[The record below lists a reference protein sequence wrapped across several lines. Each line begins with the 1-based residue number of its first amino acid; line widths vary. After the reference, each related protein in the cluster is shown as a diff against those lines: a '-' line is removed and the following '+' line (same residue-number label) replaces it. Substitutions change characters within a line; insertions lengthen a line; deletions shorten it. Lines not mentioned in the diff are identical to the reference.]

1 MTKRI
6 ASRAA
11 LASIVFA
18 LSACGGSNGGVAVTP
33 PPAPPPPPP
42 PVSGY
47 TRFADL
53 TGTTVVQTA
62 AIKYSGTID
71 SFQNF
76 QPQSFGGGS
85 TITYNATDNSYIVTP
100 VGGTAVTF
108 TQANLIGLGGGV
120 SEYLNGTNRL
130 FFNTPAAGGVA
141 LSYTRLGSFQTPGT
155 GGRTNI
161 ELLVGG
167 VPTRA
172 NDMPRTGA
180 AAYTV
185 AINGT
190 AVRNGVPIIVD
201 GNSSASFN
209 ANFATGVIDLALRF
223 GGATTAALAT
233 ANGAGTISSTG
244 SGFSGTFTSGVN
256 ITGGSFNGGFFGP
269 QAAEV
274 GFNYSLVG
282 PSFSAVGQGAGVK
295 VTPPPPPPP
304 PP

>member
-1 MTKRI
+1 MTKRM

-18 LSACGGSNGGVAVTP
+18 LSACGGNNDGVAVTP
-33 PPAPPPPPP
+33 PPAPPPPP

-85 TITYNATDNSYIVTP
+85 TITYNAADNSYTVTP

-108 TQANLIGLGGGV
+108 TQSNLITLSSGV
-120 SEYLNGTNRL
+120 AEYVNGVNRL
-130 FFNTPAAGGVA
+130 FFNTPASGGVA

-172 NDMPRTGA
+172 DDMPRAGA

-185 AINGT
+185 AIDGT
-190 AVRNGVPIIVD
+190 AVRDGTPITVA

-223 GGATTAALAT
+223 GGTSSAALAT
-233 ANGAGTISSTG
+233 ANGTGTISSTG
-244 SGFSGTFTSGVN
+244 SGFAGIFTSGVN
-256 ITGGSFNGGFFGP
+256 ITSGSFNGGFFGP

-304 PP
+304 